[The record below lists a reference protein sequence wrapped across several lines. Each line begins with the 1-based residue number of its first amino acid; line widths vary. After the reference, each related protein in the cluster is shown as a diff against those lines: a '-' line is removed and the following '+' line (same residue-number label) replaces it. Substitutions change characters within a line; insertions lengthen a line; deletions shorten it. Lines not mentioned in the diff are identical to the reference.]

1 LYSSVAGL
9 FGNAGQANYA
19 AANTFL
25 DALAQHRTA
34 HGLPATSLAWG
45 LWEESSPLSGHLNRG
60 DLDRLERSGIGA
72 LSTEQGMELFDASWQ
87 TPEALVAPLPL
98 DLKRLRA
105 DAASA
110 GGTSTVPAVLREL
123 VRLPARRVSVAPAA
137 ASAAAS
143 WPERLRP
150 LSEESRRETL
160 GEVVR
165 AEVAAVLGHPKPE
178 GIDVTAEFKN
188 LGFDSLTSVELRNRL
203 NRVTGLRLP
212 ATLIF
217 DHPTPEAVVNHFLA
231 TLVPAEAAPDI
242 RILEDADRMDAAMSA
257 FTGDSRTHARISA
270 RLEALL
276 RKWNSVQGS
285 SAGLGDDLE
294 AMSDDDLFDALDDEL
309 SR

>member
-1 LYSSVAGL
+1 
-9 FGNAGQANYA
+9 NYA

-110 GGTSTVPAVLREL
+110 GGTSAVPAVLREL

-150 LSEESRRETL
+150 LSEESRREML

-178 GIDVTAEFKN
+178 GIDVAAEFKN

-294 AMSDDDLFDALDDEL
+294 SMSDDDLFDALDDEL